1 MFIDP
6 ITPETAERL
15 VAEVYESEIERRGFV
30 PEFAQ
35 SFSHHPEAYQAWGG
49 LIETLYRG
57 MDRRRCELA
66 TLAAARTMKSTCCT
80 IAHGRV
86 LRDQFFSAEEVVQL
100 MTDHRHAG
108 LEDVDVAIMDFAEKA
123 ATDASSITQGDIDRL
138 KALGLGDREI
148 FDIAFAVAARAF
160 LTTLIESLGVK
171 AERPWVDDLEPELVE
186 VLTVGRPAK

>member
-6 ITPETAERL
+6 IKPEQAQGL
-15 VAEVYESEIERRGFV
+15 VAEVYQSEIDRREFV
-30 PEFAQ
+30 PEFVQ

-49 LIETLYRG
+49 LIEALYRG

-80 IAHGRV
+80 IAHGRA
-86 LRDQFFSAEEVVQL
+86 LRDQFFSAEDVVQI
-100 MTDHRHAG
+100 MTDHENAG
-108 LEDVDVAIMDFAEKA
+108 LADVEVAIMDFAEKA
-123 ATDASSITQGDIDRL
+123 ATDASSITQEDVDRL
-138 KALGLGDREI
+138 KDLGLSDREI
-148 FDIAFAVAARAF
+148 FDVSFAVAARAF

-186 VLTVGRPAK
+186 ILAVGRPAK